1 MQSNVDI
8 RLAEVYILLQVTDHT
23 GGLEMIQLNRSS
35 LIRRAILV
43 TAVALVAAWAAIGLF
58 GARTP
63 SAVARNESW
72 VQAQRRWAAR
82 AFTHYRMVMQ
92 APSWCRMDL
101 EIEDERV
108 VKIYQNTCPSAP
120 QSVTELFTMVKRLNG
135 QADRTYCAP
144 GGCECTEQRFANAV
158 YDAQLGFPR
167 SISLRRLRA
176 TNWPELWHHLMTH
189 GLPNCLTPLDIDI
202 VNVISL
208 QPLS

>member
-1 MQSNVDI
+1 
-8 RLAEVYILLQVTDHT
+8 
-23 GGLEMIQLNRSS
+23 LEMIKLNGSS

-58 GARTP
+58 GARAP
-63 SAVARNESW
+63 SAVARTESW
-72 VQAQRRWAAR
+72 EQAQRRWAAR
-82 AFTHYRMVMQ
+82 AFTHYRMVVQ

-101 EIEDERV
+101 EIQDERV
-108 VKIYQNTCPSAP
+108 VRVYQDTCPSAP
-120 QSVTELFTMVKRLNG
+120 QSVTELFTMVKRLNV
-135 QADRTYCAP
+135 QADRIYCAP

-167 SISLRRLRA
+167 TISLRRARA
-176 TNWPELWHHLMTH
+176 MNWPELWHHLTTH